1 MTKGPIGI
9 FLMLLMFLTPLSGCV
24 GTSNLANDLF
34 ENRGIPGGLAL
45 ACLDDSSYTR
55 LVIEID
61 YEEGFKPETSSTD
74 MLVDR
79 LESVCDKPNG
89 VDVKLTSTN
98 FNHDGSWDAD
108 DVREKG
114 LGGKGRRTKRRD
126 RS

>member
-9 FLMLLMFLTPLSGCV
+9 ILMLLVFLAPMSGCV
-24 GTSNLANDLF
+24 GTSNLTNDLF
-34 ENRGIPGGLAL
+34 ENHGIPGGLTL

-61 YEEGFKPETSSTD
+61 YEEGFKPEKTSTD

-89 VDVKLTSTN
+89 VDLKFTSTT
-98 FNHDGSWDAD
+98 FNHEGSWDAD

-114 LGGKGRRTKRRD
+114 WAAKAEEPREG
-126 RS
+126 